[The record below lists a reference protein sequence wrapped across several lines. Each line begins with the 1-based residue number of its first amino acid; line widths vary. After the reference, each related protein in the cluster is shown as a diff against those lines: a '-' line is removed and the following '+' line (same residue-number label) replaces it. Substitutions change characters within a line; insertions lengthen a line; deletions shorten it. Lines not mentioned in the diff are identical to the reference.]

1 MDTRE
6 RPLTTSL
13 CREQDSIKTQLQNAQ
28 ADGEVEANLAL
39 QHRLQRTL
47 ALVTE
52 ENQLQ
57 ENALYE
63 KSSTARAA
71 ELEMDRLQLEI
82 KHSTHYIKV
91 RTHKP
96 SLAILFV
103 LSPPPPIRLSACQQR
118 HSYRPS
124 PLAAARDN

>member
-1 MDTRE
+1 MSQGE
-6 RPLTTSL
+6 F
-13 CREQDSIKTQLQNAQ
+13 QNAARQ
-28 ADGEVEANLAL
+28 VDPPQPGMN
-39 QHRLQRTL
+39 
-47 ALVTE
+47 
-52 ENQLQ
+52 Q